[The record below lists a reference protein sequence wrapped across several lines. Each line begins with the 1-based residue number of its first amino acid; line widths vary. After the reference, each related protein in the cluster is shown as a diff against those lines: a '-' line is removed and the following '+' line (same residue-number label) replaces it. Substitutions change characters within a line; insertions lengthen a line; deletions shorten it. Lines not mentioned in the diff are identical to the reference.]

1 MDKDS
6 VYFKDISNRSF
17 GHFVKGLYPRTI
29 QYLKYEMARRA
40 VRRRGGMIGSNS
52 VVLPKLAERANKNL
66 TIGDNSSIGSS
77 EIDLRSPVRIGNN
90 VIISDYCR
98 IITASHNIDSP
109 EWDVKTYGL
118 EIEDY
123 VWVASNAIILP
134 SCRKIGF
141 GAVIGAGSVVV
152 KDVPPMAVMSGNPA
166 KMIRERKCVHDKLVI
181 PSLLGGDLKMYWKV
195 WMDKRK

>member
-1 MDKDS
+1 MDKESD
-6 VYFKDISNRSF
+6 YYKNISSRSF
-17 GHFVKGLYPRTI
+17 WRFVKGLYPRTK
-29 QYLKYEMARRA
+29 QYVKYEMARRT

-66 TIGDNSSIGSS
+66 VIGENTSIGSYD
-77 EIDLRSPVRIGNN
+77 IDLRSSVKIGNN

-109 EWDVKTYGL
+109 EWDFKTYGI

-123 VWVASNAIILP
+123 VWIASNAIILP
-134 SCRKIGF
+134 SCRKIGR

-166 KMIRERKCVHDKLVI
+166 KMIRERKCVHDKLVT
-181 PSLLGGDLKMYWKV
+181 PSLLGGDLKLYWKI
-195 WMDKRK
+195 WMNKRK